1 MLSKPTTEE
10 YINLIARDAQPIY
23 PLDAA
28 AIVNLADLH
37 IDYPEVDADGNLKNP
52 PLQFFEAGTGHGSLS
67 LQILKTLHPANCFVK
82 QANGEIDLSKRGA
95 VLHTIDCKEAHSARG
110 AITVNKFKKGMY
122 SNDVEFH
129 VSESPTKW
137 LEEESAEYAALSKP
151 TEDLLEFEDK
161 EAFLSGAFLD
171 MGGFDEHLRS
181 VAKHLKLD
189 APLVIFCPSIS
200 QIMQALQLLLENPD
214 IKLNFVRTVQL
225 LDGAGG
231 GLKEWDTRTA
241 YIKATGKTGWV
252 CRPKVGVRVCGGG
265 FVMVFRKRAINLDIE
280 KELQEMEESARL
292 LEELKEKE
300 RAEAKE
306 KTREERIAR
315 RAARREAAE
324 SEAGAE
330 VTNAESEIQEDGP
343 KTPLSSTSEQIE
355 SITKGEP
362 VAEAKDEDKNVGKT
376 DENKPEDTKV

>member
-1 MLSKPTTEE
+1 MLRLIRKYSTKFEPGDLVMCRPLKRTTSEKKWLSYPLKEGDALRVGTGQFKHEDIIGKHSSAQIFTTYGKRQFKYMLSKPTTEE

-37 IDYPEVDADGNLKNP
+37 IDYPEVDADGNLNNP

-67 LQILKTLHPANCFVK
+67 LQILKTIHPANCFVK
-82 QANGEIDLSKRGA
+82 QPNGEIDLSKRGA
-95 VLHTIDCKEAHSARG
+95 VLHTIDCRENHSARG
-110 AITVNKFKKGMY
+110 AITINKFRRGMY

-137 LEEESAEYAALSKP
+137 LEEESTEYAALSKP

-189 APLVIFCPSIS
+189 APLIIFCPSIS
-200 QIMQALQLLLENPD
+200 QIMQALELLLKNPD

-241 YIKATGKTGWV
+241 FIKATGKTGWV

-265 FVMVFRKRAINLDIE
+265 FVMRRKNR
-280 KELQEMEESARL
+280 
-292 LEELKEKE
+292 
-300 RAEAKE
+300 
-306 KTREERIAR
+306 
-315 RAARREAAE
+315 
-324 SEAGAE
+324 
-330 VTNAESEIQEDGP
+330 
-343 KTPLSSTSEQIE
+343 
-355 SITKGEP
+355 
-362 VAEAKDEDKNVGKT
+362 
-376 DENKPEDTKV
+376 